1 MDNIYL
7 GNHSPKGRDLKL
19 QKGMT
24 LIEVLVA
31 LVILVTGIFGAVAM
45 QASAKKGSFD
55 AMQRSVASALAQ
67 DIIERMRSNDSD
79 IIILE
84 SYEGVYGVALN
95 TVPAVRC
102 NSTASLCSSTQM
114 VTNDLYEWEAKLM
127 GADVISGAKSAGGLV
142 GATGCI
148 AHDNNEVTVVI
159 SWQGRVTTADGY
171 DADNNSSSAATLANS
186 CGTSGNKR
194 RQVAIEAFVY

>member
-1 MDNIYL
+1 M
-7 GNHSPKGRDLKL
+7 GNNALRTSHPKRKKSQL

-79 IIILE
+79 ILILE
-84 SYEGVYGVALN
+84 SYQGVYGAALN
-95 TVPAVRC
+95 TPPTVRC
-102 NSTASLCSSTQM
+102 NSVDSLCTSAQM
-114 VTNDLYEWEAKLM
+114 TANDLYEWEVKLM
-127 GADVISGAKSAGGLV
+127 GADVTAGGKNAGGLV
-142 GATGCI
+142 GAVGCI
-148 AHDNNEVTVVI
+148 DHNKNAVTVVI
-159 SWQGRVTTADGY
+159 SWQGRVATADGY
-171 DADNNSSSAATLANS
+171 DADNNSSTAATLANA
-186 CGTSGNKR
+186 CGTSTSKR
-194 RQVAIEAFVY
+194 RQVSVEAFVY

>member
-1 MDNIYL
+1 M
-7 GNHSPKGRDLKL
+7 GNNTLRTSYPKRKQRQV

-79 IIILE
+79 ILVLE
-84 SYEGVYGVALN
+84 SYQGVYGAALN
-95 TVPAVRC
+95 TPPPVRC
-102 NSTASLCSSTQM
+102 NSVDSLCTSAQM
-114 VTNDLYEWEAKLM
+114 TTNDLYEWEVKLM
-127 GADVISGAKSAGGLV
+127 GADVTAGGKNRGGLV
-142 GATGCI
+142 GAVGCI
-148 AHDNNEVTVVI
+148 DHNKNAVTVVI
-159 SWQGRVTTADGY
+159 SWQGRVATADGY
-171 DADNNSSSAATLANS
+171 DANNNSSPAATLANA
-186 CGTSGNKR
+186 CGTSTSKR
-194 RQVAIEAFVY
+194 RQVTVEAFVY